1 MRQGDEAFRAFAQV
15 PNEERL
21 ERAGAAW
28 RRARQLD
35 PGLAAAHARL
45 GFLAD
50 FLNNPAAAEVHWTRA
65 IDHEP
70 AATAAAR
77 AYRTG
82 LAHGLAR
89 QPARRAEAVAM
100 DEADVL
106 HPRSAIE
113 LAMLRWDQPATLS
126 RSADALTHP
135 ELTATLAGRGSG
147 PEPPWGF
154 TMPNGEVLLF
164 LNRGEQRCLLGAVR
178 ATTSQLQG
186 AQPGSTGADLPAA
199 SQPLASADCQGVR
212 DVTRELL
219 CDRLQRAAANPRAS
233 TARAWLQCPAPHP
246 AGRSL
251 RSAATAG

>member
-1 MRQGDEAFRAFAQV
+1 
-15 PNEERL
+15 
-21 ERAGAAW
+21 
-28 RRARQLD
+28 
-35 PGLAAAHARL
+35 
-45 GFLAD
+45 
-50 FLNNPAAAEVHWTRA
+50 
-65 IDHEP
+65 
-70 AATAAAR
+70 
-77 AYRTG
+77 
-82 LAHGLAR
+82 
-89 QPARRAEAVAM
+89 M